1 MTESLNN
8 SDILSKLEEETLSQ
22 DDSTEVPPSD
32 IVAYNELRSCADLY
46 RMYTKNILNISPDFQ
61 REVVWRASDQTRFID
76 SLTKQ
81 LPIPSMCFALDYK
94 LQKWMVIDGLQRI
107 STIIKFLDEKPWILS
122 ELDDIDPIL
131 SGKSVQLIRDP
142 NSPHHSYY
150 SRVENLALPITILR
164 CDFTKKSHME
174 YLFTIFHR
182 LNTGGTKLNN
192 QEIRN
197 CIYSGELNSS
207 LKKLDSYQNWR
218 ELNKMKPN
226 DSQRFVKQE
235 LILRFLCFYD
245 ASDSYNGKL
254 ASFLNFYMYKNQHL
268 SGEALELKEEL
279 FYKTVDVIYE
289 KIFKKIPP
297 KFSITILESLMVGIA
312 WNITY
317 LTEKSSEELNALLQ
331 QLLAE
336 PEFSEAEMIEGLA
349 QKRKVIERI
358 NKAKLVFSR

>member
-1 MTESLNN
+1 MAQSLSN
-8 SDILSKLEEETLSQ
+8 SDILNKLEEEILSQ
-22 DDSTEVPPSD
+22 DDSAEVPPSD

-46 RMYTKNILNISPDFQ
+46 RMYTKNILDISPDFQ

-107 STIIKFLDEKPWILS
+107 STIIKFLDEKPWVLS

-131 SGKSVQLIRDP
+131 SGKSVQSIREQSSP
-142 NSPHHSYY
+142 NHSYY

-164 CDFTKKSHME
+164 CDFSKKSHME

-197 CIYSGELNSS
+197 CIYSGKFNAL
-207 LKKLDSYQNWR
+207 LKKLDNYQNWR
-218 ELNKMKPN
+218 DLNRMKAG

-235 LILRFLCFYD
+235 LILRFFCFYD
-245 ASDSYNGKL
+245 DSASYNGKL
-254 ASFLNFYMYKNQHL
+254 ASFLNFYMYRNQDI
-268 SGEALELKEEL
+268 SLEEVEQKENL
-279 FYKTVDVIYE
+279 FNKTIDVIYE
-289 KIFKKIPP
+289 KIFVRNPP
-297 KFSITILESLMVGIA
+297 KISLTIMESLLVGVA
-312 WNITY
+312 SNINC
-317 LTEKSSEELNALLQ
+317 LSEKTPQEL
-331 QLLAE
+331 QLLFKQLTDE

-349 QKRKVIERI
+349 QKRKVIERL